1 MKNDPKSRKVEDGK
15 LAIESEN
22 SANTSF
28 VGDDEYIVDYI
39 LQKFQNY
46 AEFFIT

>member
-1 MKNDPKSRKVEDGK
+1 M
-15 LAIESEN
+15 AIESEN
-22 SANTSF
+22 STNHTSF